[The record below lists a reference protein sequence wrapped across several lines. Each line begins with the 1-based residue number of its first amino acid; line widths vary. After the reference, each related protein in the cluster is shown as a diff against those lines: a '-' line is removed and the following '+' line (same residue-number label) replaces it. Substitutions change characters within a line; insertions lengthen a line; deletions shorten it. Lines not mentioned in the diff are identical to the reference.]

1 MQKYIKNYLNSVNKL
16 PHELSCELCGGCNS
30 LDIHH
35 VHNRQKNRPD
45 LDEASNLICACRD
58 CHANIHANNT
68 QETKQQLINII
79 NERSA

>member
-1 MQKYIKNYLNSVNKL
+1 MQKYIKNYLKSVNKL
-16 PHELSCELCGGCNS
+16 PHELSCELCGSSNS

-45 LDEASNLICACRD
+45 LDEASNLMATCRS
-58 CHANIHANNT
+58 CHTWIHNNNT

-79 NERSA
+79 KERIK